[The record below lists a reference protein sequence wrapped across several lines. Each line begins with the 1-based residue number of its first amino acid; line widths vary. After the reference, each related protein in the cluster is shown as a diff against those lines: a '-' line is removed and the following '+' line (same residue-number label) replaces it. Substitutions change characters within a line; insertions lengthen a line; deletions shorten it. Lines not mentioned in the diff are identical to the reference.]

1 MTTRR
6 AYAASLGL
14 AKADGRGRLSAA
26 ALAAIEEM
34 ESNGMVFEDSAA
46 AKERSVKAKEPKTV
60 TVKAG
65 AFDAK
70 KVRAW
75 AKGMGLEVNARG
87 RLSGDILDA
96 YRKANPDD
104 KPSETRE
111 HIRVVGK
118 DIRPT
123 APRTRSPRT
132 DYSAVLF
139 GKTIRLSERE
149 ACKCGYSLSHCSCG
163 SPIVLGMDV
172 TVRTRG

>member
-6 AYAASLGL
+6 EFAASLGL

-26 ALAAIEEM
+26 ALAKIAEMEEM
-34 ESNGMVFEDSAA
+34 GMVFEDTAA
-46 AKERSVKAKEPKTV
+46 SKARAEKSKTV

-75 AKGMGLEVNARG
+75 AKSVGLPVNERG
-87 RLSGDILDA
+87 RLSSEIMEA
-96 YRKANPDD
+96 YGKANPDV

-111 HIRVVGK
+111 NIRVVGK

-123 APRTRSPRT
+123 APRTRSSRT
-132 DYSAVLF
+132 EYIAYF
-139 GKTIRLSERE
+139 GNKRLILNERE

-172 TVRTRG
+172 EVKARG

>member
-6 AYAASLGL
+6 EYAASLGL

-26 ALAAIEEM
+26 ALEAIAEM
-34 ESNGMVFEDSAA
+34 EANGMVFEDTAA
-46 AKERSVKAKEPKTV
+46 SKARAEKSKTV

-75 AKGMGLEVNARG
+75 AKSVGLEVNSRG
-87 RLSGDILDA
+87 RLSAEVMDA
-96 YRKANPDD
+96 YGKANPED

-123 APRTRSPRT
+123 APRTRSHRT
-132 DYSAVLF
+132 EYTAELF
-139 GKTIRLSERE
+139 GKRIVLNERE

-172 TVRTRG
+172 TVRSRG

>member
-6 AYAASLGL
+6 EFAASLGL

-26 ALAAIEEM
+26 ALAKIAEMEEM
-34 ESNGMVFEDSAA
+34 GMVFEDTAA
-46 AKERSVKAKEPKTV
+46 SKARAEKSKTV
-60 TVKAG
+60 TVRAG

-75 AKGMGLEVNARG
+75 AKSVGLEVNSRG
-87 RLSGDILDA
+87 RLSAEVMEA
-96 YRKANPDD
+96 YGKANPED

-123 APRTRSPRT
+123 APRTRSSRT
-132 DYSAVLF
+132 EYIAYF
-139 GKTIRLSERE
+139 GNKRLILNERE

-172 TVRTRG
+172 EVKARG

>member
-14 AKADGRGRLSAA
+14 AKAEGRGRLSAA
-26 ALAAIEEM
+26 ALEAIAEM
-34 ESNGMVFEDSAA
+34 EANGMVFEDTAA
-46 AKERSVKAKEPKTV
+46 SKARAEKSKTV
-60 TVKAG
+60 PVVKAG

-75 AKGMGLEVNARG
+75 ATSVGLPVNARG
-87 RLSGDILDA
+87 RLSAEVMDA
-96 YRKANPDD
+96 YRKANPED

-123 APRTRSPRT
+123 AARTRSSRT

-172 TVRTRG
+172 TVRARG

>member
-6 AYAASLGL
+6 EFAASLGL

-26 ALAAIEEM
+26 ALEKIAEM
-34 ESNGMVFEDSAA
+34 EAMGMVFDDTAA
-46 AKERSVKAKEPKTV
+46 AKERAVKAKNPI

-75 AKGMGLEVNARG
+75 ATSMGLPVNSRG
-87 RLSGDILDA
+87 RLSAEIMDA
-96 YRKANPDD
+96 YSKANPED

-111 HIRVVGK
+111 HIKVVGK

-123 APRTRSPRT
+123 APRTRSSRT
-132 DYSAVLF
+132 DYSATLF

>member
-6 AYAASLGL
+6 EYAASLGL

-26 ALAAIEEM
+26 ALEKIAEM
-34 ESNGMVFEDSAA
+34 EAMGMVFEDTAA
-46 AKERSVKAKEPKTV
+46 AKERAVKAKAPV

-70 KVRAW
+70 RVRVW
-75 AKGMGLEVNARG
+75 AKSMGLNVNERG
-87 RLSGDILDA
+87 RLSAEVMEA
-96 YRKANPDD
+96 YGKANPDVT
-104 KPSETRE
+104 PSTTRE
-111 HIRVVGK
+111 HIKVVGK

-123 APRTRSPRT
+123 APRTRSHRT
-132 DYSAVLF
+132 EYIAHF
-139 GKTIRLSERE
+139 GQKRIMLNERE

-172 TVRTRG
+172 TVHSRG

>member
-14 AKADGRGRLSAA
+14 AKAEGRGRLSAA
-26 ALAAIEEM
+26 ALEAIAEM
-34 ESNGMVFEDSAA
+34 EAGGMVFEDTAA
-46 AKERSVKAKEPKTV
+46 SKARSEKSKTV

-65 AFDAK
+65 EFDAK

-75 AKGMGLEVNARG
+75 ATSNGISVNARG
-87 RLSGDILDA
+87 RLSAEVLDA
-96 YRKANPDD
+96 YRKANPDV

-111 HIRVVGK
+111 HIKIVGK

-123 APRTRSPRT
+123 AARTRSNRT
-132 DYSAVLF
+132 DYTAVLY

-172 TVRTRG
+172 TVRSRG